1 MKKAAGSTL
10 IVKREDIYPAREPN
24 LYRRLRR
31 PAVKIAR
38 VLLRRELAGRLYTRY
53 PDDVCLVAYPRSG
66 GTWLRFLAG
75 NLAHPDKPVTFANLE
90 SAVPSIYHSP
100 DWLLLRAARPRILK
114 SHEAF
119 YARHQRVI
127 YIVRDPRDV
136 AVSYYH
142 YVIKYR
148 ELPEDYPMADYI
160 PRFMREDF
168 EAQFGPWNDHVLSW
182 LKMRQGQP
190 DFLFLRYEDLLAD
203 PMTELGRVAD
213 FMGITATKSR
223 LRRAINL
230 SSSDHMRQLERK
242 QSRQWSGTRKSR
254 QDMFFVRS
262 AKSGAWKQELP
273 AESVHL
279 IESNWGPVMQTLR
292 YPLSRT
298 LAAKCV
304 SLESTLPAGKSH
316 HGDVIHAVGSVPGR
330 VIQ

>member
-1 MKKAAGSTL
+1 MEITAGRAL
-10 IVKREDIYPAREPN
+10 IGKREDVGPVTNIS
-24 LYRRLRR
+24 LYRRMRR

-38 VLLRRELAGRLYTRY
+38 VLLRRELAGRRYTPY
-53 PDDVCLVAYPRSG
+53 SDDVCLVAYPRSG
-66 GTWLRFLAG
+66 GTWLRFLTG
-75 NLAHPDKPVTFANLE
+75 TLVHPENPVTFANLE
-90 SAVPSIYHSP
+90 STVPSIYHRP

-114 SHEAF
+114 SHES
-119 YARHQRVI
+119 YYSRHQKVI

-148 ELPEDYPMADYI
+148 ELPSGYPMADYV

-168 EAQFGPWNDHVLSW
+168 EAQFGPWNDHVSSW
-182 LKMRQGQP
+182 LQMRQGQP

-203 PMTELGRVAD
+203 PMTELGRIAD
-213 FMGITATKSR
+213 FMGITATTSR
-223 LRRAINL
+223 LRQVISL
-230 SSSDHMRQLERK
+230 SSSDHMRQLERE

-273 AESVHL
+273 AESVRL
-279 IESNWGPVMQTLR
+279 IESSWGPVMQTLR
-292 YPLSRT
+292 YPLSRA
-298 LAAKCV
+298 LAAECA
-304 SLESTLPAGKSH
+304 SAGSTLPAGKADHSD
-316 HGDVIHAVGSVPGR
+316 GIHAGANIPGR